1 VAVEAAVSV
10 FADGC
15 RFSDTV
21 SGSAVAVIAA
31 FAVLTAACSRTPGI
45 PVSPPEGES
54 GSGCPAPVP
63 AAVSLCIAERDSC
76 VSERADLGGR
86 IAAALAVSI
95 VSGGV
100 ISSIVLASGSAG
112 AAGCGAAKAPL
123 TAGGCGLGSGEGG
136 AVAAI
141 GAAASPVAAI
151 GAAASPV
158 AAIGAAAAPVAAI
171 GAAAAPVAAIG
182 AAAAPVAAI
191 GAGAAPVAG
200 IAALCGDD
208 PGSVTEASGIG
219 TAVFTAVGMLCME
232 STASFRTL
240 SSRGTAFC
248 AESGVPKGYAVS
260 GLAAARV

>member
-182 AAAAPVAAI
+182 A
-191 GAGAAPVAG
+191 GAAPVAG